1 LRKPRGRAGASVEPG
16 IEPAQQL
23 ASIGYA
29 PPVRRPWWTYSR
41 ALSSVLG
48 LVGAI
53 VGWASASVPAVAV
66 AGLVI
71 VYVLMALVAGPL
83 GRALGFPPYRP
94 DEAYTV
100 TLDRWR
106 NERKVVELA
115 KLGRKDG

>member
-1 LRKPRGRAGASVEPG
+1 VVDLR
-16 IEPAQQL
+16 
-23 ASIGYA
+23 
-29 PPVRRPWWTYSR
+29 SR
-41 ALSSVLG
+41 AEQCSRVGRRHRWVGFRLG
-48 LVGAI
+48 A
-53 VGWASASVPAVAV
+53 AVAV

-106 NERKVVELA
+106 NERKLVGLA

>member
-1 LRKPRGRAGASVEPG
+1 M
-16 IEPAQQL
+16 
-23 ASIGYA
+23 
-29 PPVRRPWWTYSR
+29 RRRWWTYGR
-41 ALSSVLG
+41 VLSSVLG

-53 VGWASASVPAVAV
+53 VGWASASVPALAV
-66 AGLVI
+66 VGLVI
-71 VYVLMALVAGPL
+71 VYVLMAFVAGPL

-106 NERKVVELA
+106 NERKLVGLA